1 MAKRFVPAPLVHP
14 PPVFS
19 SPSSFPPAALLDHP
33 SSSFPIS
40 GVNTDFDVELTN
52 LMNRHLHCLPG
63 ICFLL
68 WVVLATRPNGINGR
82 PNNLYGKKEEEVRV
96 VVVLSSNESDAQVRR
111 ATAVAQTRISSR
123 VINRRAHADCAG
135 DRNWKRRIFLNIT
148 PSYPFIFIKNAAR
161 TYRRTSVEFESK
173 STGDFLPLVLLPH
186 VFCVE

>member
-14 PPVFS
+14 PPFFS

-82 PNNLYGKKEEEVRV
+82 PNKLYGKKRRRSPCGCCALVERKWRAGEEGD
-96 VVVLSSNESDAQVRR
+96 SCCSNEDIITRDQQTSTRR
-111 ATAVAQTRISSR
+111 L
-123 VINRRAHADCAG
+123 RRWSQLKTPHLF
-135 DRNWKRRIFLNIT
+135 KYYTFL
-148 PSYPFIFIKNAAR
+148 SLYF
-161 TYRRTSVEFESK
+161 Y
-173 STGDFLPLVLLPH
+173 
-186 VFCVE
+186 